1 MVKLSEII
9 GEDQVNKA
17 LKNFLLH
24 NQYPKKPTSLDLL
37 KEFYKVSSNEK
48 VKKKVDVLLRSK

>member
-24 NQYPKKPTSLDLL
+24 NQYPKKPATLDLI
-37 KEFYKVSSNEK
+37 KEFYKVSPNEN
-48 VKKKVDVLLRSK
+48 VKKKVDILFRSK